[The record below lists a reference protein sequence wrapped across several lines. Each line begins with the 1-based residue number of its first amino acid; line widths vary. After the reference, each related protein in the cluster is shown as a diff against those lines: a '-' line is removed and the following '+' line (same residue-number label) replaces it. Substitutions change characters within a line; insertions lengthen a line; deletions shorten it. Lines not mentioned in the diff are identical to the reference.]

1 MRAAVDDVQMLV
13 QEVRDRHAP
22 DPRTAVFE
30 VEVEVRGDAVKFLG
44 FTSEPD
50 AALELHRR
58 AAELTAWREVVDAVQ
73 VLPEAHPEEM
83 VHALVTSA
91 VAPMMGGP
99 AVRSTQVSQAVLG
112 SRLIV
117 FRREGRWLQC
127 KGPDGYI
134 GWIHA
139 GYVALKDETAA
150 RGWELGANGDLWISL
165 GADVL
170 ADDGEVVMRLPWNAR
185 VVRDAEG
192 LALLPDGRKGHVRG
206 ELVPLGARALG
217 FPADGVAVAESSAR
231 WMGVPYL
238 WGGVTMGGVD
248 CSGFV
253 QALYKLHGHALP
265 RDSDQQSR
273 AGAEVA
279 PGDDF
284 AGLRA
289 GDLLFFAEE
298 PGRCTHVAMST
309 GGPNI
314 IHASLG
320 NGGVARNDMAG
331 RRSYER
337 ELRRIFLWA
346 RRMV

>member
-1 MRAAVDDVQMLV
+1 MRAAVADVQTLV
-13 QEVRDRHAP
+13 QEVRDIHAP

-30 VEVEVRGDAVKFLG
+30 VEVEVRGGTVTFKG
-44 FTSEPD
+44 FTSEPE

-58 AAELTAWREVVDAVQ
+58 AAGLTEWREVVDAVQ
-73 VLPEAHPEEM
+73 VLPEAHPDEL

-112 SRLIV
+112 NRLIV
-117 FRREGRWLQC
+117 FRAEGRWLQC

-139 GYVALKDETAA
+139 GYLALKDESSA
-150 RGWELGANGDLWISL
+150 RGWELGADGEVWISL
-165 GADVL
+165 GADL
-170 ADDGEVVMRLPWNAR
+170 LTDQGEVLMRLPWNAR
-185 VVRDAEG
+185 VVRDAQG
-192 LALLPDGRKGHVRG
+192 LAVLPDGRRGHVRG
-206 ELVPLGARALG
+206 EMIPLGARALG
-217 FPADGVAVAESSAR
+217 FPTDGDAAAETAAR

-253 QALYKLHGHALP
+253 QSVWKLHGHALP

-273 AGAEVA
+273 TGTPVD
-279 PGDDF
+279 PGEDF
-284 AGLRA
+284 QDLRA